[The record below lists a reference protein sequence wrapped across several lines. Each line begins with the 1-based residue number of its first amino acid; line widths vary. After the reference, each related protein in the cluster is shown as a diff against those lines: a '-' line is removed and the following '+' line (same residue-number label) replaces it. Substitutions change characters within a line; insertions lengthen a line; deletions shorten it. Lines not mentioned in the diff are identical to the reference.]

1 MHDGAHHKER
11 RGGWQFSIVLLDY
24 SPPLRVRARLQA
36 GTLHAENVSLQ
47 GDFSHEFD
55 GGEYNIGDNHCRDH
69 GDNRNIEGCIGD
81 IVEGGIN
88 AFGADTEP
96 SN

>member
-1 MHDGAHHKER
+1 MY
-11 RGGWQFSIVLLDY
+11 FSITLLLCGCALGFKLGRFMQKTY
-24 SPPLRVRARLQA
+24 PCRETS
-36 GTLHAENVSLQ
+36 GT
-47 GDFSHEFD
+47 EFD

-96 SN
+96 NN